1 MTRTRTAVAAVLA
14 ATVIATAYLALLGWH
29 RPKQTDPVTGN
40 QTGPYHPWQVILVAV
55 VVALTAAALGRLGLP
70 NVALIVIPATLV
82 VLFSA
87 DAATGP
93 DGDGLWPVG
102 AALLAAAA
110 LAGTA
115 VITRAGAALRPRA
128 HAS

>member
-1 MTRTRTAVAAVLA
+1 MKR
-14 ATVIATAYLALLGWH
+14 TVIAGVGASAVVAGSYLVLLGWH
-29 RPKQTDPVTGN
+29 RPKQTDPVTGD
-40 QTGPYHPWQVILVAV
+40 QTGPYHAWQVILVAL
-55 VVALTAAALGRLGLP
+55 VVALVAVALGRLGLP
-70 NVALIVIPATLV
+70 NVALVVIPVTLV

-87 DAATGP
+87 DAATAR

-115 VITRAGAALRPRA
+115 VLARLGNARRPRVR
-128 HAS
+128 AS